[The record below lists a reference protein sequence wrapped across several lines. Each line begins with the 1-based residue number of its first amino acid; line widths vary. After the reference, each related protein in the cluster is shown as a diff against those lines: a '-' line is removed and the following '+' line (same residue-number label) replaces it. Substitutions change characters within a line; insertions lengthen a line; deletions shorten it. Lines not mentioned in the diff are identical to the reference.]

1 MAQEAGPGIASRG
14 QAGEDDRPQV
24 GVLAGQD
31 AQPQV
36 PAIHQCSPAPAH
48 QAALPEQHAWG
59 QVAQH
64 LLKQLDGQMVRAWT
78 SCGSWCRAGTRVSRP
93 QEVEVPMFTPPGPV
107 AAAACISSSVPHQW
121 AFTLPHLYSF
131 YYVEVCSFYSC
142 FLESFNHK
150 LMLNFEKVF
159 SASIEIIIMV
169 FNFQFVN
176 VVYHID

>member
-1 MAQEAGPGIASRG
+1 MAQEAGPGITSRG
-14 QAGEDDRPQV
+14 HAGEDDRPQV

-31 AQPQV
+31 AQSQV

-64 LLKQLDGQMVRAWT
+64 LLRQLDGQMVQAWT
-78 SCGSWCRAGTRVSRP
+78 SCGSWCGAGTRASRP
-93 QEVEVPMFTPPGPV
+93 QEVEVPMVSPPGPV
-107 AAAACISSSVPHQW
+107 AAAACISASVPHQW

-150 LMLNFEKVF
+150 WMLNFVKGF
-159 SASIEIIIMV
+159 FCI
-169 FNFQFVN
+169 
-176 VVYHID
+176 Y